1 MLTPYQLPLFVRYLD
16 GIDLAVSRRLL
27 RPVAPSETT
36 LTQEFCALMDAG
48 TQRREASLLFD
59 AEALQTALARPGD
72 MVDVHIS
79 IETHQHGPRLEAYV
93 SQSDFGLI
101 LDYENTVLPKFNWKA
116 AYLMQAKRLFPQAA
130 GGYGLASAFTSISA
144 AQRRRMHDL
153 EAILGSGAL
162 RYWLYMPPTQGYDP
176 TSAAAIRALHTR
188 NLSGNIFDYA
198 LGLALR
204 DALAYTGGID
214 AGLWTTGLD
223 AGDTALEIHEAAFS
237 TAHPFTWFI
246 LAHFSNAPSNFG
258 LDGALNSDDW
268 GSAGMER
275 VASIAAGDRQAAQ
288 ALIDELGK
296 KARDPDF
303 DPATMTVLPAHSV
316 TIKLRSGPRDGID
329 LPIATRDRY

>member
-1 MLTPYQLPLFVRYLD
+1 MLTPYQLPLFVRYFD

-48 TQRREASLLFD
+48 TQRREASLSFD

-72 MVDVHIS
+72 MVDVQIS

-101 LDYENTVLPKFNWKA
+101 LEYQNTVLPALNWKA
-116 AYLMQAKRLFPQAA
+116 AYLMQAKRLFPQAT

-144 AQRRRMHDL
+144 AQRQRMHDI
-153 EAILGSGAL
+153 EAILGRGAL
-162 RYWLYMPPTQGYDP
+162 RYWLYMPPTHGYDP

-204 DALAYTGGID
+204 DALTDTGAIE

-223 AGDTALEIHEAAFS
+223 AGDTAFAIHEAAFR
-237 TAHPFTWFI
+237 TAHPFTWFM
-246 LAHFSNAPSNFG
+246 LEHFSNVRSSIR
-258 LDGALNSDDW
+258 LDGALNSDEW
-268 GSAGMER
+268 GGAGMER

-288 ALIDELGK
+288 ALIDELCE
-296 KARDPDF
+296 KARDPEF
-303 DPATMTVLPAHSV
+303 DPATMTVLPANSV
-316 TIKLRSGPRDGID
+316 TIKLRSGPPEGID
-329 LPIATRDRY
+329 LPIVTRDRY